1 LRFAC
6 SFFFAVSKGF
16 HSWSI
21 NHHHSQ
27 QQENHLSISTMMS
40 DFAILCAWLVSAG
53 CAIVFPLLRWN
64 ASRSKYYGY
73 YGRYNEYEQQQRAYE
88 EAQNQAQQNYNNNN
102 NNNGYNNQQYQYNGN
117 GGYYNYS
124 CKWYQW
130 SCRKSSN
137 NMYYYQQASGDGN
150 QNAFYAPTWYRM
162 INGEMQVDDR
172 EREEM
177 GLASSADQASGTLKF
192 VYAWTM
198 IMFISLV
205 LFGALVLWK
214 RNAGGP
220 TALFVMLILF
230 GQMALLQL
238 LMLGQ
243 GVIVT
248 DMREMEDSIYG
259 WYGQLGVLMA
269 YSNFWYMIFS
279 FGFAILFG
287 LLSCCSSIMH
297 RNSSSSSTAGR
308 AGDDNGS
315 SWTSRNSKAA
325 GLSESSYNAADGAG
339 SGGGFMGVMS
349 GAAVAFGAY
358 VGSFMAR
365 YNRKQDLSSQ
375 EPYNPNASSYSV
387 PSVQSSSPY
396 TTSSN
401 NNASMRSMQSA
412 AGSGSTKSGF
422 QASCMDLGDK
432 IADYTTSADPPS
444 SSNSDNNH
452 SSSRSLR
459 EEGNLAL

>member
-1 LRFAC
+1 ML
-6 SFFFAVSKGF
+6 
-16 HSWSI
+16 
-21 NHHHSQ
+21 
-27 QQENHLSISTMMS
+27 S
-40 DFAILCAWLVSAG
+40 DFAILTAWLVSAG
-53 CAIVFPLLRWN
+53 CAIIFPLLRWN
-64 ASRSKYYGY
+64 ASRAKYYGY

-88 EAQNQAQQNYNNNN
+88 EAQNQNNQN
-102 NNNGYNNQQYQYNGN
+102 YNNQQYQYNGN
-117 GGYYNYS
+117 GYGYNYS

-130 SCRKSSN
+130 SCRKSVS

-172 EREEM
+172 QREEM
-177 GLASSADQASGTLKF
+177 GLASSTDEASGTLKF
-192 VYAWTM
+192 IYSWTL
-198 IMFISLV
+198 IMFITLV

-230 GQMALLQL
+230 GQMTLLQL
-238 LMLGQ
+238 LLLGQ

-259 WYGQLGVLMA
+259 WYGQMGVLMA

-297 RNSSSSSTAGR
+297 RNSSSSTAGR

-325 GLSESSYNAADGAG
+325 GLSESSYNAADV
-339 SGGGFMGVMS
+339 SGGGGGGVMAVMS

-365 YNRKQDLSSQ
+365 YNRKQDLSAQ
-375 EPYNPNASSYSV
+375 ESSYNPNASYSS
-387 PSVQSSSPY
+387 PSVHSSSPY
-396 TTSSN
+396 TSSSN
-401 NNASMRSMQSA
+401 NASIRSVHTTASA
-412 AGSGSTKSGF
+412 AGGSTRSGF
-422 QASCMDLGDK
+422 QASCMDLGDQ
-432 IADYTTSADPPS
+432 IAEYTTSAEPPS
-444 SSNSDNNH
+444 TSSSTNN